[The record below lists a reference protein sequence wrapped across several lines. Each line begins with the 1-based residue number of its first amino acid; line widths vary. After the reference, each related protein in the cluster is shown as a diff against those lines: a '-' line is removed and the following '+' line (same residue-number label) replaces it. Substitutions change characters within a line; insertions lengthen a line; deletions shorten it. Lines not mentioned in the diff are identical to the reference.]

1 MAVSQ
6 GVGLTVT
13 PSGYELV
20 GIRAVVLSSSFIHFV
35 FGKNMV
41 IGGVVITVRPD
52 DRREVEMDLVI
63 FSELSVYGS
72 DEQGNIIA
80 TIKSVDP
87 ESIERVIR
95 AIREIDAVRRV
106 SLVYL
111 NTDNVSDMPV
121 VKEGT

>member
-1 MAVSQ
+1 M
-6 GVGLTVT
+6 TVT